1 MLTIQ
6 SKIRISSHVTT
17 SRVDEDVVLL
27 NTHTNQ
33 YFALEDVSARLW
45 ILLEGGIGLADICL
59 KLEKE
64 YLVEHVELKRD
75 VLELISHFME
85 NGLVELVE
93 E

>member
-27 NTHTNQ
+27 NTRTNQ
-33 YFALEDVSARLW
+33 YFALEDVAARSW
-45 ILLEGGIGLADICL
+45 SLLEEGIGLAQICIM
-59 KLEKE
+59 LEKE
-64 YLVEHVELKRD
+64 YLVGQAELNRD